1 MIRKRLRNFKNDIDI
16 ELKENKQSFL
26 VFSILR
32 AFIIFIAIR
41 SLMRAEYESFYLC
54 ILTIA
59 LLLLPSL
66 IKSRF
71 KIELPQTLEIIIY
84 CFIFAAEI
92 LGEIDSFYTVIP
104 IWDTLLH
111 TINGFLSAAIGY
123 SMVVLLNN
131 DEKVAFNLS
140 PLYLSLVAFCFS
152 MTIGVL
158 WEFSESFLDM
168 FLNIDAQKDTII
180 YNINSVLLNPSGL
193 NDVIRIQNIETVVVN
208 GVDLGINGYL
218 DIGLIDTMNDLF
230 VNFIGAVLFS
240 IYGYHYT
247 KSNYR
252 KQMFEQL
259 LPTKKSKN
267 ILSIIDSD

>member
-1 MIRKRLRNFKNDIDI
+1 MIRKRFKNFKNDIDL

-32 AFIIFIAIR
+32 AFIIFVAIR

-54 ILTIA
+54 VLTIA

-131 DEKVAFNLS
+131 DEKVSFNLS

-158 WEFSESFLDM
+158 WEFSERFLDL
-168 FLNIDAQKDTII
+168 FLNIDAQKDTIV
-180 YNINSVLLNPSGL
+180 YSINSVLLNPSGL
-193 NDVIRIQNIETVVVN
+193 NDVIRIQNINNVTVN

-247 KSNYR
+247 KSNYH

-259 LPTKKSKN
+259 IPTKKSKSN
-267 ILSIIDSD
+267 SPVIDSN